1 MFTGLIEDIGRL
13 VSRRR
18 SGLDETLEVETSI
31 ETSSIRL
38 GDSIAINGA
47 CLTVTQV
54 AGRRL
59 SFDASVETL
68 ARTSL
73 GTLSTGESVH
83 VERAMRLSDRLDGHL
98 VLGHVDGVGRVRS
111 IRDEGRAFQVWLD
124 VEPALR
130 VELVEKGSVAID
142 GVSLTINELD
152 ARGFRVTI
160 VPWTAEKTL
169 LTRRRVGASV
179 NVETDIIAKYVRRF
193 VGGAETSGTGDRAW
207 QLLLKQG
214 WTGGRDASGDNS

>member
-18 SGLDETLEVETSI
+18 RGVDETLEI
-31 ETSSIRL
+31 ETAIDVSSVKL

-47 CLTVTQV
+47 CLTVTSI
-54 AGRRL
+54 AARRL
-59 SFDASVETL
+59 TFDASVETL
-68 ARTSL
+68 ARTAL
-73 GTLSTGESVH
+73 GDVSPSDAVH

-111 IRDEGRAFQVWLD
+111 VRDDGRSHQVWID
-124 VEPALR
+124 VDATLLR
-130 VELVEKGSVAID
+130 EMVEKGSVAID

-160 VPWTAEKTL
+160 VPWTAERTL
-169 LTRRRVGASV
+169 LVRRRPGSSV
-179 NVETDIIAKYVRRF
+179 NIETDIIAKYVRRL
-193 VGGAETSGTGDRAW
+193 VGGADSTGSGDRAW

-214 WTGGRDASGDNS
+214 WTGGNDASGHNS